1 MNAKRTPV
9 SVRLLAVNAMLAAM
23 CVVLGYVAIDLGTVK
38 ITFESL
44 PILIPGLMF
53 GPAWGAG
60 VGLVGTL
67 LSQLLKYGVSVTT
80 PLWILPYVVCGLVA
94 GIYAKKRGFELTQ
107 KQMIFIVVFCELLVT
122 AFNTLALYVDSK
134 VYGYYYAGIILG
146 VLALRL
152 VICVVKAVAFAYVLP
167 MLIKPIKKVI

>member
-1 MNAKRTPV
+1 MNDKRTPV
-9 SVRLLAVNAMLAAM
+9 NVRLLAVNAMLAAM

-44 PILIPGLMF
+44 PILIAGLMF

-80 PLWILPYVVCGLVA
+80 PLWILPYVVCGLMA
-94 GIYAKKRGFELTQ
+94 GLYAKKRGFELTQ

-134 VYGYYYAGIILG
+134 VYGYYQIGIIST
-146 VLALRL
+146 VLVLRL
-152 VICVVKAVAFAYVLP
+152 VICLVKALAFSYVLP
-167 MLIKPIKKVI
+167 ILMKPIRKNL

>member
-1 MNAKRTPV
+1 MNDKRTPV

-44 PILIPGLMF
+44 PILIAGLMF